1 MKKSHI
7 KFALKSIGISTL
19 IVTLFVQVLYVA
31 FEPTTVKA
39 ASVTDAILVTL
50 TVDSGIAI
58 TSPAD
63 CALTPNI
70 SITANSAICS
80 STWNVKTNHATGYT
94 LAIKAQASPALVSG
108 GNSFADYTPAVAGT
122 PELWSVG
129 SGAKE
134 FGYSVFGTDSSTATW
149 GTSLSCGTSGTPAAA
164 QKYRDTTTSDVTV
177 ATRAVPTP
185 FAGIDTTFC
194 GAAAQNGI
202 YAAAGSYQATIT
214 ATATEI

>member
-1 MKKSHI
+1 MKKRHL
-7 KFALKSIGISTL
+7 KFALKGIATSTL
-19 IVTLFVQVLYVA
+19 IATLFIQVLYVA
-31 FEPTTVKA
+31 FEPGKAKA
-39 ASVTDAILVTL
+39 AFDDDQILVTL
-50 TVDSGIAI
+50 TVDSGISI

-70 SITANSAICS
+70 SVSSNSAICG

-108 GNSFADYTPAVAGT
+108 GNSFADYTPAVAAT

-134 FGYSVFGTDSSTATW
+134 FGYSVYGTDSSTATW
-149 GTSLSCGTSGTPAAA
+149 GTSASCGAAGVPAVA

-202 YAAAGSYQATIT
+202 YAASGSYQATIT